1 MLTIS
6 ATCKLFKILLKP
18 HILNIIT
25 IQEVSCNYK
34 KKQFKNNSSPE
45 DEEIGRKV
53 LLGLK
58 NAVSKFQVE
67 NKKRRSYMN

>member
-1 MLTIS
+1 M
-6 ATCKLFKILLKP
+6 
-18 HILNIIT
+18 IT

-58 NAVSKFQVE
+58 KCSFKVSSGKQKNAIIFELIFFKIYS
-67 NKKRRSYMN
+67 NNY

>member
-1 MLTIS
+1 M
-6 ATCKLFKILLKP
+6 
-18 HILNIIT
+18 IT